1 MTEARS
7 GRRRVAKPP
16 RSDRTARSRSSGL
29 RPVRIGSMDDAAD
42 GNPSSDRILLLRF
55 EWETA
60 NGDTQPVLLALPER
74 LD

>member
-1 MTEARS
+1 MIEARS
-7 GRRRVAKPP
+7 GRRRGTQAS
-16 RSDRTARSRSSGL
+16 RSHARSRRSGL
-29 RPVRIGSMDDAAD
+29 RPLRIGSAGDEAGAR
-42 GNPSSDRILLLRF
+42 PSNDRVLLLRF